1 MTEIEFTRDTV
12 DHQRSLFLKNKCRE
26 VAMMSSCKKLR
37 FGAVALM
44 GTQLL
49 GFASND
55 PIPETKFWCEH
66 GCIRL
71 QIPSRTHSMIGGCCH
86 AEELVM
92 WDIMKSRPCA
102 PEDIRNIEIFILGI
116 GPDGKY
122 LPKTSNEFTC
132 IRCATQMCLMGIKA
146 VVIWRTDFKCW
157 VPISPAYA
165 LRQAAQYSRGLKEPE
180 NGYDPSQKLLSE
192 V

>member
-1 MTEIEFTRDTV
+1 MTEINFTRDTI
-12 DHQRSLFLKNKCRE
+12 DKKQALFLKNKCRQT
-26 VAMMSSCKKLR
+26 AQLSSCKKLR

-44 GTQLL
+44 GTQIL

-55 PIPETKFWCEH
+55 PIPETEFWCEH
-66 GCIRL
+66 GCVRL
-71 QIPSRTHSMIGGCCH
+71 QIPSRTHSMVGGCCH

-92 WDIMKSRPCA
+92 WNIIKSQACA
-102 PEDIRNIEIFILGI
+102 PEDFRNIEIFILGI

-122 LPKTSNEFTC
+122 LPKTSSEFTC
-132 IRCATQMCLMGIKA
+132 IRCATQMCLMGIRS
-146 VVIWRTDFKCW
+146 VVIWRTDYQCW
-157 VPISPAYA
+157 VPISPADA

-180 NGYDPSQKLLSE
+180 DKYDPSQKPLSE